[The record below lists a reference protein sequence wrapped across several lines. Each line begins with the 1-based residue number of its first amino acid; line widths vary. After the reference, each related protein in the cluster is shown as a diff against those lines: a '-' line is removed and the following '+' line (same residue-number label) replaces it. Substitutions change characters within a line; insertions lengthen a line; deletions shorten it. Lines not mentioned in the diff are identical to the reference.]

1 MSDGTGPGKVYDF
14 GFRHRRSIPSA
25 TGDSPWADSGS
36 KTAQRRNSLPT
47 PWPWAST
54 GPNAN
59 AIGAA
64 EYYSN
69 LNNSTGSDWIG
80 HSRSRFWNLDFF
92 NCAQLV
98 NVSCMGHCLQPPPP
112 AHSNRPLTHPPPH
125 THPSLLT
132 WSFVLFLLF
141 VWSIFNIFQN
151 FINSLSKFPARLK
164 LL

>member
-1 MSDGTGPGKVYDF
+1 MSDGKGPGKVYDF

-36 KTAQRRNSLPT
+36 KTAQRRSSLPT

-80 HSRSRFWNLDFF
+80 HSRSRF
-92 NCAQLV
+92 
-98 NVSCMGHCLQPPPP
+98 
-112 AHSNRPLTHPPPH
+112 
-125 THPSLLT
+125 
-132 WSFVLFLLF
+132 
-141 VWSIFNIFQN
+141 
-151 FINSLSKFPARLK
+151 
-164 LL
+164 